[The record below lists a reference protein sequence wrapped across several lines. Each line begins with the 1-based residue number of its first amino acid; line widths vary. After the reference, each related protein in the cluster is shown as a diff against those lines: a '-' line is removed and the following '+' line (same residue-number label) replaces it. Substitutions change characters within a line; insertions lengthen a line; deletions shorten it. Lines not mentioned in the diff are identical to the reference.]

1 MYVLT
6 QPEVLS
12 NDDPVLAEGAGDPVL
27 NGVLVNGSKVY
38 VGTTRTLLLL
48 LLLWMMVGQWSLT
61 KTCLP

>member
-1 MYVLT
+1 MT

-12 NDDPVLAEGAGDPVL
+12 NDDPVLAEGSGDPVL

-48 LLLWMMVGQWSLT
+48 LLRMMVGQRSLT